1 MRNWKIYTLALALG
15 CYGSSVVLADG
26 GGSGGGRSSKLAP
39 IQELIDAE
47 KYQQAIGKLDDALSD
62 DPDNPDLL
70 NLVAFSHRQL
80 ERFEIALNYYRK
92 ALQADP
98 GHRGANEYLGELY
111 LRLGQLDKA
120 EERLAVLDKKC
131 FFGCDEFDKLEKA
144 IEDYRKLHSP

>member
-1 MRNWKIYTLALALG
+1 MLNYNWKTYALALALA
-15 CYGSSVVLADG
+15 YLGSSAVMADG
-26 GGSGGGRSSKLAP
+26 GNGGGGRSSKLAP
-39 IQELIDAE
+39 FQELIDAE
-47 KYQQAIGKLDDALSD
+47 KYQQAISELDKALRD

-70 NLVAFSHRQL
+70 NLIAFSHRKL
-80 ERFEIALNYYRK
+80 ERFEIALNYYRQ

-131 FFGCDEFDKLEKA
+131 FFGCREYDKLEKA
-144 IEDYRKLHSP
+144 IEDYRKAH